1 MTVHEMLSE
10 GEDSVRHATPISDE
24 ELVSMIDYVLETRS
38 YTAASNPEWTVAVDS
53 PSVHFIKR
61 SIKSSGTVRTRS
73 WAKVPGV
80 PPQALFKCVYDCAL
94 RLQFDK
100 YFTRFEVSRS
110 IDHVTDVVVSQLDSP
125 VGISDR
131 EFVEW
136 RRCFLPELRDKS
148 SMVYA
153 IELRSC
159 DDSQCSASVRPS
171 SKRVER
177 AETWLSGYVFKWWLD
192 ENGEPQGSEI
202 FVMSEVD
209 LRGSLPKLFVNTAV
223 SSGPVKWSASLVDAA
238 KRLCEAQGAKDL
250 NQREEELEELLGVK
264 RGARALSHV
273 LQHTS

>member
-192 ENGEPQGSEI
+192 ENGEPIYASAEAIAAGEAG
-202 FVMSEVD
+202 
-209 LRGSLPKLFVNTAV
+209 L
-223 SSGPVKWSASLVDAA
+223 GP
-238 KRLCEAQGAKDL
+238 AQ
-250 NQREEELEELLGVK
+250 EELIPTYIKSPGSATYDSLRDFATEEPEQV
-264 RGARALSHV
+264 ARV
-273 LQHTS
+273 LRTWIST